1 MTQKL
6 YRSNDR
12 ILGGVCS
19 GLAEYFDFD
28 PTLVRIAY
36 AFLAVCT
43 VFPRII
49 LYIIMWIVMPPKNN
63 MTVHSS

>member
-12 ILGGVCS
+12 VLGGVCA

-43 VFPRII
+43 VFPGLI
-49 LYIIMWIVMPPKNN
+49 LYIIMWIVMPAKNN
-63 MTVHSS
+63 ITA

>member
-12 ILGGVCS
+12 VLGGVCA

-43 VFPRII
+43 VFPGLI
-49 LYIIMWIVMPPKNN
+49 LYIIMWIVMPQKNN
-63 MTVHSS
+63 LTV